1 MRNSSFII
9 VHFQLDT
16 ANASLRTLVN
26 MALGQSVL
34 QFSPSLNLSKEAV
47 LAHLLA
53 LSLSKVTVSHLDP
66 G

>member
-1 MRNSSFII
+1 MRNSTFII

-16 ANASLRTLVN
+16 ANASLRKLVN

-53 LSLSKVTVSHLDP
+53 VSLSKVTVSHLDP